1 MKHIVLSMAVLLAF
15 PASVLAAEG
24 DVYVQQEPLQ
34 ETRVKP
40 GDDVI
45 LNTFTFRFVTSA
57 GFGDSAFG
65 KANVR
70 ALYLRVH
77 SADTPNLSGKLSQV
91 LLRNVV
97 TGYSMDAKQVASGEG
112 FVVYEFKNFVVGRE
126 DTFILR
132 ADIGK
137 GATSLLVDTE
147 ICATSQGN
155 CATLWGMKRVG
166 EFITSAE
173 GMASG
178 ELVGVCMAGAKSCPA
193 KMVVRNVRAPSEST
207 LRVRTLRRPATP
219 ASRVQTGDK
228 GINVLSLELT
238 ADCKGPARVQS
249 VTVVHG
255 GPGATSDVAQVFLMS
270 ENGFVLGSS
279 RTVNPNDR
287 TVMLNFEPPLTVVA
301 CSKKIVN
308 IDVAFKPEAAQ
319 RVMHTFM
326 VELPSDIQSDAIAME
341 GQFPL
346 SSSNIQLIAP
356 PSPVAGGSFVPA
368 NKQAA
373 LRTWY
378 NAELRQV
385 NEVCQAQG
393 GTADAV
399 KICVAKGR
407 DRIRQDMRTKARKL

>member
-1 MKHIVLSMAVLLAF
+1 MKHVLLSAAMLLVF
-15 PASVLAAEG
+15 PTATLAAEG

-34 ETRVKP
+34 ETRVQP
-40 GDDVI
+40 GDDVV
-45 LNTFTFRFVTSA
+45 LNTLTFRFVTSA

-91 LLRNVV
+91 LLRNVS
-97 TGYSMDAKQVASGEG
+97 TAYSMDAKQVASGDG

-137 GATSLLVDTE
+137 GATSLLLDTE
-147 ICATSQGN
+147 ICSTIQGN
-155 CATLWGMKRVG
+155 CATVWGMKRVG

-193 KMVVRNVRAPSEST
+193 KMVVRNVKAPSESM

-238 ADCKGPARVQS
+238 ADCKGPVRVQS

-255 GPGATSDVAQVFLMS
+255 GPGESSDVAQVLLMP
-270 ENGFVLGSS
+270 ENGAVLGSS
-279 RTVNPNDR
+279 RTVNPNDQ
-287 TVMLNFEPPLTVVA
+287 TVTLNFEPPLVVA
-301 CSKKIVN
+301 ACGKKVVN
-308 IDVAFKPEAAQ
+308 VDVAFKPEAKQ
-319 RVMHTFM
+319 RTTHTFM
-326 VELPSDIQSDAIAME
+326 VELLRTFNPMRLSRKANSR
-341 GQFPL
+341 FPAPKFNSSRRL
-346 SSSNIQLIAP
+346 RPWRGEASSPRANKRPCARGTTRSSS
-356 PSPVAGGSFVPA
+356 
-368 NKQAA
+368 
-373 LRTWY
+373 R
-378 NAELRQV
+378 
-385 NEVCQAQG
+385 
-393 GTADAV
+393 
-399 KICVAKGR
+399 
-407 DRIRQDMRTKARKL
+407 